1 MLFLLLLLTG
11 IFAGLL
17 AGMLGI
23 GGGIIF
29 APVLFYL
36 FDAQNIP
43 NPEVWAI
50 GSSLLCTLA
59 TSSSASF
66 KQSRQRTFSARESLK
81 VGLFG
86 IAGITIGK
94 QYITSDYF
102 NSDVFLSIF
111 FVILVYT
118 GIQFLRKAL
127 NRAKPPVPGTDRVVN
142 WREAVPIG
150 GGGGLI
156 ASLTGIGGGIVMVP
170 IMNMGYRISFQKAV
184 SISVGAIMFI
194 SLAGVAQLAMSAPAT
209 AGLSPFTLGY
219 IDFGTAFALVIG
231 AVIGAYAGT
240 WAQNR
245 VNLKI
250 LNGLFAAMLLIAAV
264 RMMADVVF

>member
-1 MLFLLLLLTG
+1 MIILFLILIG

-23 GGGIIF
+23 GGGVIF
-29 APVLFYL
+29 APVLFYM
-36 FDAQNIP
+36 FDARGIE

-59 TSSSASF
+59 TSGSASF
-66 KQSRQRTFSARESLK
+66 KQLRMHNFSPRESFK

-86 IAGITIGK
+86 IVGITIGK

-102 NSDVFLSIF
+102 NSDVFLIIF

-118 GIQFLRKAL
+118 GIQFLRKTI
-127 NRAKPPVPGTDRVVN
+127 NRATPPAPGTDRLVT

-156 ASLTGIGGGIVMVP
+156 AALTGIGGGIVMVP
-170 IMNMGYRISFQKAV
+170 IMNMIYRIPFQKAV
-184 SISVGAIMFI
+184 SISVGAIMII
-194 SLAGVAQLAMSAPAT
+194 SLSGVIQLSMPVPAMD
-209 AGLSPFTLGY
+209 GLSPYTLGY
-219 IDFGTAFALVIG
+219 IDFGTAIALVLG
-231 AVIGAYAGT
+231 AIAGAYT
-240 WAQNR
+240 
-245 VNLKI
+245 
-250 LNGLFAAMLLIAAV
+250 
-264 RMMADVVF
+264 

>member
-1 MLFLLLLLTG
+1 MIILFLILIG

-23 GGGIIF
+23 GGGVIF
-29 APVLFYL
+29 APVLFYM
-36 FDAQNIP
+36 FDARGIE

-59 TSSSASF
+59 TSVSASF
-66 KQSRQRTFSARESLK
+66 KQLRMGNFSPRESLK
-81 VGLFG
+81 VGVFG

-94 QYITSDYF
+94 AYITSDYF
-102 NSDVFLSIF
+102 NSDVFLIIF

-127 NRAKPPVPGTDRVVN
+127 NRATPPAAGTDRLVN

-156 ASLTGIGGGIVMVP
+156 AALTGIGGGIVMVP
-170 IMNMGYRISFQKAV
+170 IMNMIYRISFQKAV
-184 SISVGAIMFI
+184 SISVGAIVII
-194 SLAGVAQLAMSAPAT
+194 SLSGVMQLALANPAM
-209 AGLSPFTLGY
+209 AGLSPYTLGY
-219 IDFGTAFALVIG
+219 IDFGTAFALVAG
-231 AVIGAYAGT
+231 AIAGAYTGT
-240 WAQNR
+240 WAQTK
-245 VNLKI
+245 VNLTI

-264 RMMADVVF
+264 RMIYDVFY

>member
-1 MLFLLLLLTG
+1 MIILILVLIG

-23 GGGIIF
+23 GGGVIF
-29 APVLFYL
+29 APVLFYM
-36 FDAQNIP
+36 FDARGIE

-59 TSSSASF
+59 TSVSASF
-66 KQSRQRTFSARESLK
+66 KQNRQRTFSARESLK

-94 QYITSDYF
+94 TYITSDYF
-102 NSDVFLSIF
+102 NSDIFLSIF

-118 GIQFLRKAL
+118 GIQFLRKAMK
-127 NRAKPPVPGTDRVVN
+127 RAAPPAPGTDRLVN

-170 IMNMGYRISFQKAV
+170 IMNMIYRISFQKAV
-184 SISVGAIMFI
+184 SISVGAIMII
-194 SLAGVAQLAMSAPAT
+194 SLSGVVQLAISAPAT
-209 AGLSPFTLGY
+209 AGLSPYTLGY
-219 IDFGTAFALVIG
+219 IDFGTAFALVVG
-231 AVIGAYAGT
+231 AIAGAYTGT
-240 WAQNR
+240 WAQGK
-245 VNLKI
+245 VNLTI

-264 RMMADVVF
+264 RMIYDVFF